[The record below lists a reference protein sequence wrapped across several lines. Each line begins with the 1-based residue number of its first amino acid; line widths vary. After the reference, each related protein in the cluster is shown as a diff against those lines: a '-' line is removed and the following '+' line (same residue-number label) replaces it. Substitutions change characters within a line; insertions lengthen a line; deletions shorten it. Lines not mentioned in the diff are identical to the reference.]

1 VSPFSAWGAEKTVK
15 LLKLDEAI
23 LEELERG
30 PGTVLELV
38 VRLSKNVRASLERMH
53 ATGRVSRETES
64 TTHETIYSVPGAAP
78 ESRR

>member
-1 VSPFSAWGAEKTVK
+1 VK

-38 VRLSKNVRASLERMH
+38 VRISKNVRGSLERLH
-53 ATGRVSRETES
+53 ATGRVGRETES
-64 TTHETIYSVPGAAP
+64 ATRETIYSLPEAAP
-78 ESRR
+78 KSLR